1 MSLRADIQT
10 DMAAAFDTDLADAV
24 RAFTLTR
31 VTGSDYDPI
40 TGDETQTTDT
50 FDSRGVFGGFKTEQ
64 VDDQHILATDEKL
77 TVLQNELGTTPE
89 IGDDI
94 AGKRVMNVW
103 QDPAKATWTIQ
114 LREA

>member
-1 MSLRADIQT
+1 MGLRDDLQA

-31 VTGSDYDPI
+31 VTGADYDPL

-50 FDSRGVFGGFKTEQ
+50 FDSRGVFGDFKTEQ

-77 TVLQNELGTTPE
+77 AVLQNELGTEPL

-94 AGKRVMNVW
+94 TGKRVMNVW

-114 LREA
+114 LRKA